1 MNILR
6 LFKKQKFIS
15 GVIPD
20 DRAIKEKQKDHLTE
34 EVLATAAP
42 LNWQDYNNWKA
53 QPATIKMLNDIE
65 VYSQGNVGSCAAQ
78 SLALLLAIKNYQE
91 DGVFNKVSAKPI
103 YGNRRNKPLPGMYA
117 DDIGKIGVNLGSVFE
132 KLYPSPNDT
141 DKNMSNLDDYITA
154 YQSMAKVLKMKEY
167 LWLYQVKSI
176 DSFAQVL
183 SLGEPIVFTV
193 LFGDG
198 EWGSI
203 PKVKAV
209 VPRYGHM
216 ITGLPNSYFTYQGQK
231 AIYPQDSHG
240 KDYYINGRHIL
251 TEEWFTKGRIVCG
264 LWFENLDNLE
274 VFNSDLAK
282 PKYNFTKDLYY
293 GMKNSEVA
301 MLQRCLG
308 YEKDS
313 EGYLF
318 PLYQSPTGWFGGLTL
333 KAVKRFQ
340 IKYGIEPVLGYVGP
354 LTRKKL
360 NQIFR

>member
-1 MNILR
+1 V
-6 LFKKQKFIS
+6 FFQT
-15 GVIPD
+15 
-20 DRAIKEKQKDHLTE
+20 EKQKDYLTE
-34 EVLATAAP
+34 EVLATATP

-53 QPATIKMLNDIE
+53 QPKIIKMLDDIE
-65 VYSQGNVGSCAAQ
+65 VYNQWNTHSCAAQ
-78 SLALLLAIKNYQE
+78 ALALLLAIKNYQE

-103 YGNRRNKPLPGMYA
+103 YGNRRNKPKFGMYA
-117 DDIGKIGVNLGSVFE
+117 DDIGNIGVNLGSVFE

-141 DKNMSNLDDYITA
+141 DANMSDLSDYITA
-154 YQSMAKVLKMKEY
+154 YQSMAKVLRMDKY
-167 LWLYQVKSI
+167 FWLYRTRSI
-176 DSFAQVL
+176 DGFAQIL
-183 SLGEPIVFTV
+183 ALGEPIVMTI

-198 EWGSI
+198 EWSSV
-203 PKVKAV
+203 PRVKAV

-216 ITGLPNSYFTYQGQK
+216 ITGLQDSYFIYQGKK
-231 AIYPQDSHG
+231 AIYVQDSHG

-264 LWFENLDNLE
+264 LWFENLNNLE
-274 VFNSDLAK
+274 VFNTDLAK
-282 PKYNFTKDLYY
+282 PTFRFMKDLHY
-293 GMKNSEVA
+293 GMKNSDVA

-308 YEKDS
+308 YEKDAD
-313 EGYLF
+313 GYMF

-340 IKYGIEPVLGYVGP
+340 TKYGIEPVLGYVGP